1 MEVMKRHEDKED
13 DKMEVRLGYC
23 LKRNRI
29 VEVEHYKRNRMVEE
43 ACEMVEEDCEMVEE
57 DYEKDRIVK
66 VDYKKNKI
74 EVDYEKD

>member
-1 MEVMKRHEDKED
+1 MLVMKRHEDKED

-43 ACEMVEEDCEMVEE
+43 DCEMVEE

-66 VDYKKNKI
+66 VDYEKNKI